1 MMDLANAPEIGG
13 GITALGIVAWIVY
26 VVFKSMLPTQRN
38 DYLNAIGNARSDF
51 TSALEKQRQDFSQ
64 EMEKERELTIAQS
77 DQHRQVI
84 AEQREDFSKTMQIVI
99 SSCPQLTD
107 KIGGAGGSRN

>member
-1 MMDLANAPEIGG
+1 MDASNLPEIGG
-13 GITALGIVAWIVY
+13 GLSALGEIYRIVYIVIKNIIPAQREDYLKAMGTARTDFTTAL
-26 VVFKSMLPTQRN
+26 
-38 DYLNAIGNARSDF
+38 D
-51 TSALEKQRQDFSQ
+51 KQREDFSA
-64 EMEKERELTIAQS
+64 EMQKERELTIAQS

-107 KIGGAGGSRN
+107 KIKVD

>member
-1 MMDLANAPEIGG
+1 MDLTSALPEIGG
-13 GITALGIVAWIVY
+13 AATALGIIAWIVHW
-26 VVFKSMLPTQRN
+26 VFRNLLPAQRE
-38 DYLNAIGNARSDF
+38 DYLKAISTARGDF
-51 TSALEKQRQDFSQ
+51 TEALARQREDFSS
-64 EMEKERELTIAQS
+64 EMQKERELTIQQS

-107 KIGGAGGSRN
+107 KIRGPVD

>member
-1 MMDLANAPEIGG
+1 MDASNLPEIGG
-13 GITALGIVAWIVY
+13 GLSALGIISWIVY
-26 VVFKSMLPTQRN
+26 FVFKNLLPAQRE
-38 DYLNAIGNARSDF
+38 DYLKAMGTARKDF
-51 TSALEKQRQDFSQ
+51 TTAIDKQREDFSA
-64 EMEKERELTIAQS
+64 EMQKERELTIAQS

-107 KIGGAGGSRN
+107 KIKVD